1 MQKYLLI
8 TAAFVAALAVSAVFG
23 AGTAGASTGTGTQLC
38 AGYTCVYQSDYQNYP
53 LTIPYTDGTVKYVLQ
68 VTTAQEDCGSGKT
81 VTGRGAYFAPNGI
94 CEANTSTVGCIAPG
108 KGTPGDV
115 TGSVTS
121 ISLPVTY
128 NPSGYFTCLDFTY
141 TVKGIDYGI
150 FLLSSP
156 ASPGTWVQNNI
167 ANCAPGQGIT
177 P

>member
-1 MQKYLLI
+1 MRKYLLI
-8 TAAFVAALAVSAVFG
+8 TAAFVAALAASAVFG

-38 AGYTCVYQSDYQNYP
+38 AGQTCVYQSDYQNYP
-53 LTIPYTDGTVKYVLQ
+53 RTIPYTDGTVKYVLQ
-68 VTTAQEDCGSGKT
+68 VTISGYPPNT
-81 VTGRGAYFAPNGI
+81 YYWSGAYFAPNGLY
-94 CEANTSTVGCIAPG
+94 
-108 KGTPGDV
+108 GTPGDV
-115 TGSVTS
+115 TAPVTS

-141 TVKGIDYGI
+141 TVKGTDYGI

-167 ANCAPGQGIT
+167 ANCAPGKGIT